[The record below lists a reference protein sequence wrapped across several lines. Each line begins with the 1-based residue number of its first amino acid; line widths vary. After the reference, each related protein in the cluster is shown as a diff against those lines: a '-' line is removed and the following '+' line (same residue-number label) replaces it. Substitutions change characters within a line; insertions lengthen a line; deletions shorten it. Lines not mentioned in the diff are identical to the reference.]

1 MDTVAGQCTPGLY
14 PRITGEPDP
23 SAQPSYASRGGT
35 GLELSFLGVVW
46 LLTAGLLWHGLSLD
60 FWRDGTI
67 GPGAYPVSALAGL
80 LFITTILI
88 IQALRV
94 RELRIY
100 SPFVPGLLDDTR
112 LQQVAAAM
120 GRTIGVRVRVVAKDG
135 EGRFSALWAGV
146 RGGSADTA
154 LTVVG
159 SDLTTLPN
167 FHAAALCDGRL
178 EPIGGLFFDPDLLV
192 VPADSPWQNAH
203 DLDQTGGRLRIG
215 FGHHEDVD
223 HALDR
228 WIAATQDFSFDA
240 TYSDDAGV
248 LTQALADCGLD
259 AAVLRLSQAR
269 QALGTGTL
277 RCIAIFSQPH
287 LHPGADEAARFGGWE
302 YPVASGHWAALMAP
316 GDMPTAKKTALEKA
330 LATAMADLP
339 REEGSLRGWSYLPA
353 ETMHRVLD
361 MQRASLSR
369 LQDADAHPQAP
380 RGKIVALVAAI
391 VGLAAFPFVMVEL
404 GFVVTAFVYVG
415 ALMLML
421 WPRLTGARA
430 ALSLAAAAGLSLGTF
445 LLFSKVFS
453 ILLPASDLIEGL
465 LR

>member
-23 SAQPSYASRGGT
+23 ESSSFASRGGS
-35 GLELSFLGVVW
+35 GLELAFLGGVW
-46 LLTAGLLWHGLSLD
+46 VLAAGLLWHGMSLD
-60 FWRDGTI
+60 LWRDDTI
-67 GPGAYPVSALAGL
+67 GPGAYPVFALTGL
-80 LFITTILI
+80 LLINTILI
-88 IQALRV
+88 AKALRI

-112 LQQVAAAM
+112 LHRVAAAM
-120 GRTIGVRVRVVAKDG
+120 GRQIGIRVRVVTKDG

-146 RGGSADTA
+146 RGSGAGNA

-192 VPADSPWQNAH
+192 VAADSPLQDAG
-203 DLDQTGGRLRIG
+203 DLNRVDGRLRLG

-228 WIAATQDFSFDA
+228 WLASTQGFAFDA
-240 TYSDDAGV
+240 TYSEDSSI
-248 LTQALADCGLD
+248 LTDALADGRLD

-287 LHPGADEAARFGGWE
+287 LHPGADEVSRFGGWE
-302 YPVASGHWAALMAP
+302 YPVASGHWAALMVPAEMAP
-316 GDMPTAKKTALEKA
+316 AKRAVLEAA
-330 LATAMADLP
+330 LAGAMADLP
-339 REEGSLRGWSYLPA
+339 AEEVSLRGWSYLPA
-353 ETMHRVLD
+353 ETMHRVMD
-361 MQRASLSR
+361 IQRASLGR
-369 LQDADAHPQAP
+369 VQDAATPRHAP
-380 RGKIVALVAAI
+380 RGKIVGLVGAI
-391 VGLAAFPFVMVEL
+391 LGLAVFPFVMVEV
-404 GFVVTAFVYVG
+404 GFVVTAFVYTA
-415 ALMLML
+415 ALMLVL
-421 WPRLTGARA
+421 WPKLTAGKTVLSLICAA
-430 ALSLAAAAGLSLGTF
+430 ALSLGTY
-445 LLFSKVFS
+445 LLFTKVFS
-453 ILLPASDLIEGL
+453 ILLPASSLIEGI